1 VAHLLPPE
9 TGLPVA
15 VLWSVAEC
23 AMDVGIT
30 KSSRNSPFH
39 FITGML
45 VITVAYSA
53 CMFAV
58 RAFVM

>member
-1 VAHLLPPE
+1 
-9 TGLPVA
+9 
-15 VLWSVAEC
+15 
-23 AMDVGIT
+23 MDVGIT

-58 RAFVM
+58 RAFIM